1 MEKNNF
7 PLVCINCLNYPTL
20 RINPQLNTINIECPN
35 CSFSNN
41 LTIPQYI
48 HELRKKEPSFK
59 WNNHCKDHDCPYD
72 CYCTFCYCHICS
84 KDDSHNKHNVI
95 KLGENKEKVN
105 QRAGIIKEGYKYI
118 LEELSVIKNSYIKEL
133 VDKINQIEASYEKCQ
148 LKYFGILNLLE
159 MLFKSYNEDAPNYY
173 VEQNILENTNFTI
186 NHFEPKTDN
195 LIEKIDKLKLYFDLE
210 VFQKKLLNINSIVKK
225 KRFPEIS
232 EITSLTLL
240 NSGDVVLSFSNRIKI
255 YPKKA
260 QKQEF
265 ICLEEKG
272 SHNDRVNYVC
282 VLDDERLVSCTKNG
296 KILIW
301 NYNIKTKPEHIYE
314 KAHLSEINKVILL
327 PEKRIASCSNDGTI
341 KIWNT
346 NTKYELLH
354 TLDADKKPVKSI
366 LLLNNNHYLVSGS
379 DDTIIFWNM
388 NTKEKERCLNGINC
402 YYQNS
407 LLQVSNSYLFV
418 GGKGVLSIID
428 LRNYSF
434 RKKTSDKVEVIYS
447 MVQLTNDTVL
457 CGCQGGILIEYDI
470 CFDSFGDFAKLRGKH
485 GSSISSLL
493 KINENSFIT
502 GSFDKIVEIYSLK
515 DK

>member
-72 CYCTFCYCHICS
+72 RYCTFCYCHICS

-210 VFQKKLLNINSIVKK
+210 VFQKKLLNINSIVSNLQTKNIELILKKRQAEYYSKTIRQHNFNKKTTKNQSPMKTINNSISSNNNESSQLTRSVQGKPRLSLIKTTNITNKGSTHKTNQIAKNKNIKKSNTMQENNPQRKIINNAIINTHINHDSKKIQTPKGIEKGNKSFNTEATPKKQQNNNPLSRKSSKKILEGNKK
-225 KRFPEIS
+225 KDIKIDETNNIDGKTQ
-232 EITSLTLL
+232 ETLL
-240 NSGDVVLSFSNRIKI
+240 N
-255 YPKKA
+255 
-260 QKQEF
+260 
-265 ICLEEKG
+265 EEKKLQNVG
-272 SHNDRVNYVC
+272 SMVDA
-282 VLDDERLVSCTKNG
+282 K
-296 KILIW
+296 
-301 NYNIKTKPEHIYE
+301 KPETSITE
-314 KAHLSEINKVILL
+314 SKQGDLSNEIEI
-327 PEKRIASCSNDGTI
+327 E
-341 KIWNT
+341 
-346 NTKYELLH
+346 
-354 TLDADKKPVKSI
+354 
-366 LLLNNNHYLVSGS
+366 
-379 DDTIIFWNM
+379 
-388 NTKEKERCLNGINC
+388 
-402 YYQNS
+402 
-407 LLQVSNSYLFV
+407 NSYTYCN
-418 GGKGVLSIID
+418 S
-428 LRNYSF
+428 
-434 RKKTSDKVEVIYS
+434 
-447 MVQLTNDTVL
+447 
-457 CGCQGGILIEYDI
+457 
-470 CFDSFGDFAKLRGKH
+470 H
-485 GSSISSLL
+485 SL
-493 KINENSFIT
+493 
-502 GSFDKIVEIYSLK
+502 
-515 DK
+515 

>member
-72 CYCTFCYCHICS
+72 CYCTFCYFHICS

-118 LEELSVIKNSYIKEL
+118 LEELSVIKNSYITEL

-210 VFQKKLLNINSIVKK
+210 VFQKKLLNINSIVSNLQTKNTELSLK
-225 KRFPEIS
+225 KRKMKDYSKTIFQK
-232 EITSLTLL
+232 
-240 NSGDVVLSFSNRIKI
+240 NFSK
-255 YPKKA
+255 
-260 QKQEF
+260 
-265 ICLEEKG
+265 
-272 SHNDRVNYVC
+272 
-282 VLDDERLVSCTKNG
+282 
-296 KILIW
+296 
-301 NYNIKTKPEHIYE
+301 
-314 KAHLSEINKVILL
+314 
-327 PEKRIASCSNDGTI
+327 
-341 KIWNT
+341 T
-346 NTKYELLH
+346 NTTNQSPNK
-354 TLDADKKPVKSI
+354 TI
-366 LLLNNNHYLVSGS
+366 NN
-379 DDTIIFWNM
+379 
-388 NTKEKERCLNGINC
+388 
-402 YYQNS
+402 
-407 LLQVSNSYLFV
+407 
-418 GGKGVLSIID
+418 
-428 LRNYSF
+428 
-434 RKKTSDKVEVIYS
+434 
-447 MVQLTNDTVL
+447 
-457 CGCQGGILIEYDI
+457 
-470 CFDSFGDFAKLRGKH
+470 
-485 GSSISSLL
+485 SISSNN
-493 KINENSFIT
+493 NESSQLTRSVQGKPRF
-502 GSFDKIVEIYSLK
+502 SLIK
-515 DK
+515 TTV

>member
-72 CYCTFCYCHICS
+72 CYCTFCYCHMCS

-118 LEELSVIKNSYIKEL
+118 LEELSVIKNSYITEL

-210 VFQKKLLNINSIVKK
+210 VFQKKLLNNYSKAIQQNYFSKTNTTKNQLLKKTINNSISSNNNESSQLTRSVQGKPRLSLIKTTNITNKGSTHKTNQIAKNNNIKK
-225 KRFPEIS
+225 SNTMQENNPQRKIINNAIINTDINPDSKQIQTPKGIETGNKSFNIGATPKKQQNNNPLSTKSSKKILEGNKEKDIKID
-232 EITSLTLL
+232 ETNNKKTTLTDGKTQETLL
-240 NSGDVVLSFSNRIKI
+240 N
-255 YPKKA
+255 
-260 QKQEF
+260 
-265 ICLEEKG
+265 EEKKLQNVG
-272 SHNDRVNYVC
+272 SMVDA
-282 VLDDERLVSCTKNG
+282 K
-296 KILIW
+296 
-301 NYNIKTKPEHIYE
+301 KPETSITESKQGDLSNEIESE
-314 KAHLSEINKVILL
+314 KNYTY
-327 PEKRIASCSNDGTI
+327 C
-341 KIWNT
+341 
-346 NTKYELLH
+346 
-354 TLDADKKPVKSI
+354 
-366 LLLNNNHYLVSGS
+366 
-379 DDTIIFWNM
+379 
-388 NTKEKERCLNGINC
+388 
-402 YYQNS
+402 NS
-407 LLQVSNSYLFV
+407 
-418 GGKGVLSIID
+418 
-428 LRNYSF
+428 
-434 RKKTSDKVEVIYS
+434 
-447 MVQLTNDTVL
+447 
-457 CGCQGGILIEYDI
+457 
-470 CFDSFGDFAKLRGKH
+470 H
-485 GSSISSLL
+485 SL
-493 KINENSFIT
+493 
-502 GSFDKIVEIYSLK
+502 
-515 DK
+515 

>member
-72 CYCTFCYCHICS
+72 CYCTFCYFHICS

-118 LEELSVIKNSYIKEL
+118 LEELSVIKNSYITEL

-210 VFQKKLLNINSIVKK
+210 VFQKKLLNNYSKAIQQNYFSKTNTTKNQLLKKTINNSISSNNNESSQLTRSVQGKPRLSLIKTTNITNKGSTHKTNQIAKNNNIKKSNTMQENNPQRKIINNAIINTDINPDSKQIQTPKGIETGNKSFNIGATPKKQQNNNPLSTKSSKKILEGNKK
-225 KRFPEIS
+225 KDIKIDETNNKKRTLTDGKTQE
-232 EITSLTLL
+232 TLL
-240 NSGDVVLSFSNRIKI
+240 N
-255 YPKKA
+255 
-260 QKQEF
+260 
-265 ICLEEKG
+265 EEKKLQNVG
-272 SHNDRVNYVC
+272 SMVDA
-282 VLDDERLVSCTKNG
+282 K
-296 KILIW
+296 
-301 NYNIKTKPEHIYE
+301 KPETSITESKQGDLSNEIESE
-314 KAHLSEINKVILL
+314 KNYTY
-327 PEKRIASCSNDGTI
+327 C
-341 KIWNT
+341 
-346 NTKYELLH
+346 
-354 TLDADKKPVKSI
+354 
-366 LLLNNNHYLVSGS
+366 
-379 DDTIIFWNM
+379 
-388 NTKEKERCLNGINC
+388 
-402 YYQNS
+402 NS
-407 LLQVSNSYLFV
+407 
-418 GGKGVLSIID
+418 
-428 LRNYSF
+428 
-434 RKKTSDKVEVIYS
+434 
-447 MVQLTNDTVL
+447 
-457 CGCQGGILIEYDI
+457 
-470 CFDSFGDFAKLRGKH
+470 H
-485 GSSISSLL
+485 SL
-493 KINENSFIT
+493 
-502 GSFDKIVEIYSLK
+502 
-515 DK
+515 

>member
-72 CYCTFCYCHICS
+72 CYCTFCYFHICS

-118 LEELSVIKNSYIKEL
+118 LEELSVIKNSYITEL

-210 VFQKKLLNINSIVKK
+210 VFQKKLLI
-225 KRFPEIS
+225 
-232 EITSLTLL
+232 
-240 NSGDVVLSFSNRIKI
+240 
-255 YPKKA
+255 
-260 QKQEF
+260 
-265 ICLEEKG
+265 EE
-272 SHNDRVNYVC
+272 
-282 VLDDERLVSCTKNG
+282 
-296 KILIW
+296 
-301 NYNIKTKPEHIYE
+301 
-314 KAHLSEINKVILL
+314 
-327 PEKRIASCSNDGTI
+327 
-341 KIWNT
+341 
-346 NTKYELLH
+346 
-354 TLDADKKPVKSI
+354 
-366 LLLNNNHYLVSGS
+366 
-379 DDTIIFWNM
+379 
-388 NTKEKERCLNGINC
+388 
-402 YYQNS
+402 
-407 LLQVSNSYLFV
+407 
-418 GGKGVLSIID
+418 
-428 LRNYSF
+428 
-434 RKKTSDKVEVIYS
+434 
-447 MVQLTNDTVL
+447 
-457 CGCQGGILIEYDI
+457 
-470 CFDSFGDFAKLRGKH
+470 
-485 GSSISSLL
+485 
-493 KINENSFIT
+493 
-502 GSFDKIVEIYSLK
+502 
-515 DK
+515 